1 MCHDVCFF
9 GPDVGPSNTPYYTF
23 ADSTTNF
30 CVQKCPQ
37 YYYADNITVAC

>member
-1 MCHDVCFF
+1 MSTCPTGTFGDNHTRMCHDVCFF

-30 CVQKCPQ
+30 CV
-37 YYYADNITVAC
+37 